1 MAATL
6 EQRWKAY
13 KQMNKKDLLAICE
26 DLNIDVI
33 WKAWKDDIIR
43 TTIEVQDKLT
53 KGDPITHIPGFEI
66 VTQFVSGYESLEPLP
81 TAEPRQKR
89 ADRYKLVL
97 KNDLIARCKEFGV
110 PLGWKSSRD
119 ELVEAILKA
128 EVEAGEDP
136 NEVIPIKSTARP
148 TIHSEDQPMTKHQA
162 YYGDKS
168 RKYLKRRCKEYNISK
183 SKRKTTSQL
192 ARFILEKEGRATGLL
207 KTNHVFIPRGTQAP
221 FPPGS
226 RLGPRS
232 GIAPIVTRPWQRHP
246 IQPKPHAHVNH
257 SDIRVIYPEP
267 PRKLLG
273 GTGLPLTTKQFNP
286 VYERYRQQTEGPREV
301 WYEPLGR
308 TPRMQVAAAKYH
320 SMTLDHLQSIVK
332 ARALSRGIE
341 LDYHNKLSCV
351 DVLLEDDRKNNLLP
365 AAPPAPI
372 YDLHPG
378 ELAESNPDEEIF
390 IRTPTVMQV
399 DVLKILEE
407 SPWVEA
413 EGFMFSREEFYEQFT
428 QAELEPEVH
437 ARRVMY
443 EPTIRRL
450 LVRSDMR
457 TFERLRRRMAGL
469 PARAKYGIK
478 NALGVRPP
486 QRPRV
491 KFATVTTASTVPT
504 AATVPAA
511 ATVPTAAT
519 VATDATDATGVAG
532 VAGVAGSGNAA
543 PVNV

>member
-1 MAATL
+1 MSATL
-6 EQRWKAY
+6 EQRWSAY

-53 KGDPITHIPGFEI
+53 KGDPITSVPGFET

-81 TAEPRQKR
+81 KADPRQKR
-89 ADRYKLVL
+89 VDRYKLVL

-119 ELVEAILKA
+119 ELIEAILKA
-128 EVEAGEDP
+128 EDEAGDDP

-168 RKYLKRRCKEYNISK
+168 RKYLKRRCKEYNITK

-192 ARFILEKEGRATGLL
+192 ARSILENEGRATGLL
-207 KTNHVFIPRGTQAP
+207 RTNHVFVPRGTEAP
-221 FPPGS
+221 LPPGS
-226 RLGPRS
+226 KLGPRS
-232 GIAPIVTRPWQRHP
+232 GIVPIFTRPWQRHP
-246 IQPKPHAHVNH
+246 IQPKPHAHPNH

-273 GTGLPLTTKQFNP
+273 GTGLPITTKQFNL

-390 IRTPTVMQV
+390 IRIPTVMQV

-428 QAELEPEVH
+428 HAELEPEVH

-469 PARAKYGIK
+469 PARAKYGVK
-478 NALGVRPP
+478 KPLGVGPP

-491 KFATVTTASTVPT
+491 KFVTVTTAATGTTGT
-504 AATVPAA
+504 AAT
-511 ATVPTAAT
+511 TVLTDETVAT
-519 VATDATDATGVAG
+519 VAT
-532 VAGVAGSGNAA
+532 GVAGSGNAA
-543 PVNV
+543 PVDV